1 MRLEL
6 TFKCGLYKLISRL
19 ILEYRR
25 FLNSYTEVDM
35 KPNLIWL
42 SLFLLPT
49 CFSLFAEVNQ
59 IALSRE
65 ISHIERSADELMKQV
80 LKVGNR
86 ALRRKLTADI
96 DRIYESAERMR
107 LLVSEKDSL
116 PKPIR
121 EGDLQEFILALKDA
135 SFSDARVDMIAEF
148 VHSNWFRVV
157 QVGQMIEEISF
168 GEDKVRA
175 ILTVYPHIVDPENSY
190 LLFEYVTF
198 SDDRAKLKKGLME
211 LQAANEADS
220 TNIINESQ

>member
-1 MRLEL
+1 
-6 TFKCGLYKLISRL
+6 
-19 ILEYRR
+19 
-25 FLNSYTEVDM
+25 M